1 MFKDLAE
8 NTGEGDQSVIC
19 SRCFIT
25 FFEDRA
31 DLAAIFFFFFFLLA
45 KSEIIKRLLPSEK
58 ARIKGQAEVTA
69 AILFHLRGEK
79 LGMPWF
85 VTTIIF

>member
-1 MFKDLAE
+1 MFKDFAE

-31 DLAAIFFFFFFLLA
+31 DLGSTPLCGEFACLDGAFN
-45 KSEIIKRLLPSEK
+45 
-58 ARIKGQAEVTA
+58 
-69 AILFHLRGEK
+69 FHHNSSSKHLNIHY
-79 LGMPWF
+79 F
-85 VTTIIF
+85 NNNS